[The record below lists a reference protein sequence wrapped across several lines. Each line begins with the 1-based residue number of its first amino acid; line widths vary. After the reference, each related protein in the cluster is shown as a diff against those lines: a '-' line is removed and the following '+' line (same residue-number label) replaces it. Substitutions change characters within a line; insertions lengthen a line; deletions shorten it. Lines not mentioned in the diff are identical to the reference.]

1 MDESPRI
8 LLIDD
13 NSIDRARIIQ
23 ELEREFPAL
32 RVRQAGDEGQCAEA
46 LRAGEFDLVLLDYLM
61 PWTDGLTILRT
72 VKTRFP
78 DCPVI
83 MVTGSGNEELAV
95 EAIKAGLDDYVLKT
109 PKHLARLPA
118 AVRAS
123 WEHAREHRALEAAES
138 LYRNL
143 FDRVP
148 VGLYRA
154 SPDGKFLEVNPALV
168 EMLGYPGRDA
178 LLTADPRQFCV
189 PAEDRAHG
197 EALPERDGIVQGLVR
212 QFRRRDGSIIW
223 VRDSAR
229 AVRDAAGRIVW
240 YEGSLE
246 DITEQ
251 RRAEELLASHTAQLE
266 TIRTVTEEITRELNL
281 DTVIGI
287 IGRRALELVGGTSG
301 GVFLWDDVAQR
312 LVPRFWHG
320 HSEVFENVRWR
331 LGEGVVGTVAQR
343 RHGMVVNEYRN
354 SPYAHPLFLAQAG
367 ITAVIAEPL
376 VHRDRLLG
384 VIAIDNEGIGR
395 NFTEDDRHIL
405 SLFAAQAAVAIENAR
420 LFGQI
425 SHAKAEWESTF
436 DAAADF
442 IAVLDPDY
450 RIVRVNWAMA
460 RKFHTT
466 PQALI
471 GRRCHEVFEGF
482 VTPPPEC
489 PLAECLRTRRSVTEE
504 WEMPGSGETHLRTYS
519 PFLDP
524 DGNPIGVILVSKDMT
539 DQKRLQQ
546 QLLHAE
552 KMAAMGRLVSGVAHE
567 LNNPLTA
574 VFGHAQLL
582 LLGAIDEVT
591 RQRAE
596 VIVAEAER
604 AAKIV
609 RNLLSFAR
617 PQKPERRVLAIESLV
632 EETLALRAYEL
643 NVRSIRVVK
652 ELEPDLPPVLAD
664 RHQLQQVLL
673 NFLINAEQA
682 ISQRT
687 GRGEIHLRSATD
699 AERTRV
705 RVAVEDDGPGIPPDV
720 MGKIFD
726 PFFTT
731 KEVGQGTGLGLSI
744 CYTILEEHG
753 GRIRAGNRPQ
763 GGAWFEFELPAY
775 AETRTEPG
783 EVRPSQLEG
792 QPTGGMRI
800 LVADDEEAI
809 VRVVV
814 GALGMQGHS
823 VDVALDGRV
832 AAERVERDNY
842 DLVLMDLKMPGFTGQ
857 QLYEV
862 ISRKP
867 VRPHVVIM
875 TGDTISPESRAFLAK
890 TGLRC
895 LEKPFNIEDL
905 WSCVRQFSRRT
916 PPPPEDPPLP
926 PPSELHLPLA

>member
-13 NSIDRARIIQ
+13 NPIDRARIIQ
-23 ELEREFPAL
+23 ELEREFAAL
-32 RVRQAGDEGQCAEA
+32 RVRQAGDERQCGEA

-61 PWTDGLTILRT
+61 PWTDGLTILRS
-72 VKTRFP
+72 VKARFP

-95 EAIKAGLDDYVLKT
+95 AAIKAGLDDYVLKT
-109 PKHLARLPA
+109 PQDLARLPA

-143 FDRVP
+143 FDQVP

-154 SPDGKFLEVNPALV
+154 SPNGKFLEVNPALV

-178 LLTADPRQFCV
+178 LLSADPRQFCV
-189 PAEDRAHG
+189 HAEDRARG
-197 EALPERDGIVQGLVR
+197 EALPEQDGIVQGLVK
-212 QFRRRDGSIIW
+212 QFRRRDGSSIW
-223 VRDSAR
+223 VRDTAR
-229 AVRDAAGRIVW
+229 AVRDAGGRVLW

-246 DITEQ
+246 DITE
-251 RRAEELLASHTAQLE
+251 RRGAEELLASHAAQLE
-266 TIRTVTEEITRELNL
+266 TIRMVTEEMTRELDL

-287 IGRRALELVGGTSG
+287 IGRRALELVGRTSG
-301 GVFLWDDVAQR
+301 NVSLWDGVAQQ
-312 LVPRFWHG
+312 LVPRFWRG
-320 HSEVFENVRWR
+320 HSEVFEVVRWR

-343 RHGMVVNEYRN
+343 RSGMVVNDYRN
-354 SPYAHPLFLAQAG
+354 SPFAHPLFVAQTG

-384 VIAIDNEGIGR
+384 VIAIDDEGVGR
-395 NFTEDDRHIL
+395 TFTEDDRHAL
-405 SLFAAQAAVAIENAR
+405 SLFAVQAAVAIENAR

-504 WEMPGSGETHLRTYS
+504 WEVPESGETHLRTYS
-519 PFLDP
+519 PFLGV
-524 DGNPIGVILVSKDMT
+524 DGKPIGVILVSKDMT

-617 PQKPERRVLAIESLV
+617 PQKPERRVLAIEPLI

-643 NVRSIRVVK
+643 NVCNIRVVK
-652 ELEPDLPPVLAD
+652 ELAPDLPPVLAD

-673 NFLINAEQA
+673 NLLINAEQA
-682 ISQRT
+682 ISHRG
-687 GRGEIHLRSATD
+687 GRGEIRLRSVTD
-699 AERTRV
+699 PERTRV
-705 RVAVEDDGPGIPPDV
+705 RVAIEDDGPGIPADV

-753 GRIRAGNRPQ
+753 GRIRADNRPQ
-763 GGAWFEFELPAY
+763 GGAWFEMELPAH
-775 AETRTEPG
+775 AEARPEAG
-783 EVRPSQLEG
+783 EVRPSRLEG
-792 QPTGGMRI
+792 QPTGGMQI

-809 VRVVV
+809 VRAVA
-814 GALGMQGHS
+814 GALEMQGHR

-832 AAERVERDNY
+832 AAERVESGNY
-842 DLVLMDLKMPGFTGQ
+842 DLVLMDLKMPGFNGQ

-862 ISRKP
+862 ISRKR
-867 VRPHVVIM
+867 VQPHMVIM
-875 TGDTISPESRAFLAK
+875 TGDTISPESRAFLAS

-905 WSCVRQFSRRT
+905 WDCVHQFGRPTAHPPEDGS
-916 PPPPEDPPLP
+916 PPPPSDPR
-926 PPSELHLPLA
+926 LPLE